1 MYFRHK
7 SQPES
12 PPPSFSAS
20 FAFDGEYSVVAPDFN
35 LLSRR
40 DEVSGLIVTTKL
52 QMEQAGGIL
61 FE

>member
-1 MYFRHK
+1 
-7 SQPES
+7 
-12 PPPSFSAS
+12 
-20 FAFDGEYSVVAPDFN
+20 VAPDFN